1 MNRKESATGLITPG
15 GAVRTTLACLITLS
29 ALAQRNFYQEALD
42 KYQSK
47 QYEEALPLAEAALG
61 TDRKN
66 AAYTHLYGTILGAL
80 GQFYLAEE
88 YLGKAVALAPDQPAF
103 EYDLGALLHQEKK
116 YSEAVPVLKRAIEL
130 DPANLTAR
138 LMLARSYVFS
148 YQELQ
153 NPNFE
158 KLTLEQ
164 LNYIVKKD
172 PRFPGVHHHLAL
184 VYITAGELAK
194 ATVELNTEL
203 RYDPANAQAR
213 LELGETLLKLN
224 QYRIA
229 ADELQIAAQQAP
241 RMPAIRFGLAK
252 AYKADGQ
259 SAKAL
264 EEARKCV
271 ELDPQY
277 AAGHYLL
284 GQLYRDT
291 GQADLARQQFE
302 LFRQLDKS
310 GAPSP

>member
-1 MNRKESATGLITPG
+1 MNRK
-15 GAVRTTLACLITLS
+15 VRIILACLMALS
-29 ALAQRNFYQEALD
+29 ASAQRNFYQEATE

-47 QYEEALPLAEAALG
+47 QYEQALPLAEAALG
-61 TDRKN
+61 ADRKN
-66 AAYTHLYGTILGAL
+66 PAYSHLYGSILAAL

-88 YLGKAVALAPDQPAF
+88 YLGKAIALAPDQPDY
-103 EYDLGALLHQEKK
+103 EYDLGALLHQERK
-116 YSEAVPVLKRAIEL
+116 YSEAVPVLKRAVAL

-138 LMLARSYVFS
+138 LMLARCYVLSYN
-148 YQELQ
+148 ELQ
-153 NPNFE
+153 LPNFE
-158 KLTLEQ
+158 ELTLEQ

-184 VYITAGELAK
+184 VYINTAEFAK
-194 ATVELNTEL
+194 AIVELNTEL

-213 LELGETLLKLN
+213 MELGETLLKLN

-284 GQLYRDT
+284 GQLYRDA
-291 GQADLARQQFE
+291 GQPDLAKQQFE
-302 LFRQLDKS
+302 LFKHFDKS
-310 GAPSP
+310 GAPTP

>member
-1 MNRKESATGLITPG
+1 MVRKIA
-15 GAVRTTLACLITLS
+15 GAVRTTLACLMALS
-29 ALAQRNFYQEALD
+29 AFAQRNFYQEALE

-61 TDRKN
+61 ADRKN
-66 AAYTHLYGTILGAL
+66 PAYSHLYGSILAAL

-88 YLGKAVALAPDQPAF
+88 YLGKAIALAPDRPEF
-103 EYDLGALLHQEKK
+103 EYDLGALLHQERK

-138 LMLARSYVFS
+138 LMLARCYVLSYN
-148 YQELQ
+148 ELQ
-153 NPNFE
+153 LPNFE
-158 KLTLEQ
+158 ELTLEQ

-184 VYITAGELAK
+184 VYINTGELTK
-194 ATVELNTEL
+194 AIVELNTEL
-203 RYDPANAQAR
+203 QYDPGDSQAR

-224 QYRIA
+224 QYRKA
-229 ADELQIAAQQAP
+229 ADELQIAAKQAP

-259 SAKAL
+259 AAKAL
-264 EEARKCV
+264 AEARKCV
-271 ELDPQY
+271 ELDPQF

-284 GQLYRDT
+284 GQLYRDAN
-291 GQADLARQQFE
+291 QPDLARQQFE
-302 LFRQLDKS
+302 LFRQLDNS
-310 GAPSP
+310 RAPSP